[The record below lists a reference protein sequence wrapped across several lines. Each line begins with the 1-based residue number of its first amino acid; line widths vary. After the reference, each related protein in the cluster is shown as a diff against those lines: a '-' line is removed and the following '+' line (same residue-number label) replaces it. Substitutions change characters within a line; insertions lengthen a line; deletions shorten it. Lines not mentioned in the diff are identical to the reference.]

1 MTRQKKIMFG
11 GGGAFLGVAITA
23 LIVAMS
29 GESGPRRSRA
39 AGAAGPSPKVQ
50 LPSLLCVV
58 RVNEARG
65 MRLDRGSPLYV
76 QCIFSNPLKDRS
88 ISLAAV
94 SMLEPTVRDAEGTE
108 LSISWQP
115 VGPVDRSLGARTNA
129 IFTWRAAEKVEK
141 LEKLAVGTY
150 QVTVALPKTFPP
162 PACGMDGVHVEPAA
176 LRIVDTPPDSKRNAA
191 FTRRLD
197 LLAGRHEQLIRQ
209 LRGAITDNPGNN
221 LPVRMELVDALDAA
235 GQSDSARKELLD
247 IGYEIQH
254 ADKGKR
260 RAIPPWLALRL
271 EDLKAKSKSARSS
284 Q

>member
-11 GGGAFLGVAITA
+11 AGGAFLAVAITA
-23 LIVAMS
+23 LIVALS
-29 GESGPRRSRA
+29 GESGPRRSSA
-39 AGAAGPSPKVQ
+39 AGAAGPSPRVQ
-50 LPSLLCVV
+50 LPYLLCVV

-94 SMLEPTVRDAEGTE
+94 EKFKPIVRDADGTE
-108 LSISWQP
+108 LSISWRP
-115 VGPVDRSLGARTNA
+115 VGPVNRSLGPRTNA
-129 IFTWRAAEKVEK
+129 IYTWQAAE
-141 LEKLAVGTY
+141 AVGKFEQFSAGTY
-150 QVTVALPKTFPP
+150 RVTVDLPKAFPP
-162 PACGMDGVHVEPAA
+162 PACGLDGVHVEPAA
-176 LRIVDTPPDSKRNAA
+176 LKIVDTPPNARRNAA
-191 FTRRLD
+191 FMRRLD

-209 LRGAITDNPGNN
+209 LRGAIADNPRDN
-221 LPVRMELVDALDAA
+221 LPLRMELVDALDAA
-235 GQSDSARKELLD
+235 GQSDDARKELLD

-260 RAIPPWLALRL
+260 RPIPAWLAFRL
-271 EDLKAKSKSARSS
+271 EDLKARSKSTRSP

>member
-11 GGGAFLGVAITA
+11 AGGAVLTVAITA
-23 LIVAMS
+23 LIVALS

-58 RVNEARG
+58 RVNESRG
-65 MRLDRGSPLYV
+65 MRIDSGSPLYV

-88 ISLAAV
+88 ISLADVDKLKPA
-94 SMLEPTVRDAEGTE
+94 VRDADGTE
-108 LSISWQP
+108 LSISWRP
-115 VGPVDRSLGARTNA
+115 IGPVDRSLGAQTNA
-129 IFTWRAAEKVEK
+129 IYTWQAAEK
-141 LEKLAVGTY
+141 LEKFAAGTY
-150 QVTVALPKTFPP
+150 HVTIDLPKTFPP
-162 PACGMDGVHVEPAA
+162 PACGLDGVHVEPAA
-176 LRIVDTPPDSKRNAA
+176 LRIVDTPPNAKRNAA

-197 LLAGRHEQLIRQ
+197 LLAGRHQQLIKQ

-235 GQSDSARKELLD
+235 GQSDGARKELLD

-254 ADKGKR
+254 AEKGKR

-271 EDLKAKSKSARSS
+271 EDLKSKSARSS

>member
-11 GGGAFLGVAITA
+11 AGGAFLALAITA
-23 LIVAMS
+23 LIVVLS

-39 AGAAGPSPKVQ
+39 ASAAGPRPKVQ

-65 MRLDRGSPLYV
+65 MRLDRGSALYV
-76 QCIFSNPLKDRS
+76 QYIFSNPLKDRS

-94 SMLEPTVRDAEGTE
+94 STLKPTVRDAEGTE

-115 VGPVDRSLGARTNA
+115 VGPVDRSLGPRTNA

-150 QVTVALPKTFPP
+150 QVTIDLPKTFPP
-162 PACGMDGVHVEPAA
+162 PACGLDGVHVEPAV
-176 LRIVDTPPDSKRNAA
+176 LKIVNTPPNTKRNAA

-197 LLAGRHEQLIRQ
+197 LLAGRHKQLIRQ
-209 LRGAITDNPGNN
+209 LRGAIADNPGNN
-221 LPVRMELVDALDAA
+221 LPLRMELVDALDAA
-235 GQSDSARKELLD
+235 GHSDDARKELLD

-260 RAIPPWLALRL
+260 RPIPAWLAFRL
-271 EDLKAKSKSARSS
+271 GDLKTRSKSAQSAR
-284 Q
+284 

>member
-11 GGGAFLGVAITA
+11 AGGAFLAVAITA
-23 LIVAMS
+23 LIVALS
-29 GESGPRRSRA
+29 GESGPRRSSA
-39 AGAAGPSPKVQ
+39 AGAAGPSPRVQ
-50 LPSLLCVV
+50 LPYLLCVV

-94 SMLEPTVRDAEGTE
+94 STLKPTVRDAEGNE
-108 LSISWQP
+108 LSISWKP

-129 IFTWRAAEKVEK
+129 IFTWRAAEKVGK

-150 QVTVALPKTFPP
+150 QATIDLPKTFPP
-162 PACGMDGVHVEPAA
+162 PACGLDGVHVEPAA
-176 LRIVDTPPDSKRNAA
+176 LKIVDTPPDSKRNAA

-209 LRGAITDNPGNN
+209 LRGVITDNPRND
-221 LPVRMELVDALDAA
+221 LSLRMELVDALDAA
-235 GQSDSARKELLD
+235 GRSDDARKELLD

-260 RAIPPWLALRL
+260 RPIPAWLAYRL
-271 EDLKAKSKSARSS
+271 EDLKARSKSARSS